1 MTSTHVLYL
10 LLASLVLFAA
20 WYLWRWYAIEHSR
33 PSTEPRKPRLLDALM
48 SLVINFFDTL
58 GIGSFA
64 PTTAIFKLQK
74 RMPDEQIPGTLNVGY
89 TLPTFVQA
97 IIFIYLLWSGADALT
112 LVAMIA
118 AAVLGA
124 WLGAGVVAR
133 MPRRAIQIG
142 LGTVL
147 LVAAYLFFSAA
158 MGWSTAGGM
167 ATGLTGGRLILGLC
181 GNFVLGALMTIG
193 LGLYGP
199 CLILVSL
206 LGMDP
211 RYAFPIMMG
220 SCAFLMPICSVRFVR
235 SQRYNAQAAIGMA
248 LGAVPGV
255 LVAALIV
262 KSMPLF
268 WLRWLVVVVVLYA
281 AMLMLLSARRTPSP
295 APVPESN

>member
-1 MTSTHVLYL
+1 MTDKNLLYL
-10 LLASLVLFAA
+10 LIVSLVVLAV
-20 WYLWRWYAIEHSR
+20 WYLWRWYSIERTR
-33 PSTEPRKPRLLDALM
+33 PSAEPRKPRALDAVF
-48 SLVINFFDTL
+48 SCIINFFDTL

-64 PTTAIFKLQK
+64 PTTAIFKMQK

-97 IIFIYLLWSGADALT
+97 IIFIYLLWSGVDAVT
-112 LVAMIA
+112 LVAMIL
-118 AAVLGA
+118 AAVLGS

-142 LGTVL
+142 LGSVL
-147 LVAAYLFFSAA
+147 LAAAYLFFSAA

-167 ATGLTGGRLILGLC
+167 ATGLTGGRLIIGVC

-211 RYAFPIMMG
+211 RYGFPIMMG
-220 SCAFLMPICSVRFVR
+220 SCAFLMPICSVRFIR
-235 SQRYNAQAAIGMA
+235 SQRYNVRAAIGMA
-248 LGAVPGV
+248 VGAIPGV

-262 KSMPLF
+262 KSMPLV
-268 WLRWLVVVVVLYA
+268 WLRWLVIVVVLYA
-281 AMLMLLSARRTPSP
+281 AALMLLSARRKASP
-295 APVPESN
+295 APLPASN